1 MKSKVIALVPAYNE
15 SENIEL
21 TVSSLRG
28 VGLIDE
34 IVVVDDGSTDDT
46 GTRASIAGAKVIALE
61 RNLGKG
67 EALNVV
73 LKNIGDD
80 YDFLLF
86 IDGDLGDSA
95 SEAEK
100 LLKPVVHG
108 EVDMAIADFP
118 RPRVKGGIGLVK
130 KLARWGIKRCA
141 GLEVSEPLS
150 GQRAMTREII
160 QGVKK
165 LDGGFGV
172 EVALTIDAARLGCR
186 IVEVPTTMSHRET
199 GRNIAG
205 FLHRGRQFY
214 AVLKTI
220 LRRLR

>member
-15 SENIEL
+15 AESIES
-21 TVSSLRG
+21 TVDSLKSL
-28 VGLIDE
+28 GLIDE

-46 GTRASIAGAKVIALE
+46 GTRASVAGAKVIALG

-67 EALNVV
+67 EAMNVA
-73 LKNIGDD
+73 LENIDED

-86 IDGDLGDSA
+86 IDGDLGKSA

-108 EVDMAIADFP
+108 EVDMTIADFP

-150 GQRAMTREII
+150 GQRAMTREVIR
-160 QGVKK
+160 GVKK

-172 EVALTIDAARLGCR
+172 EVALTIDAAQLGYR
-186 IVEVPTTMSHRET
+186 IAEIPTTMFHRET

-220 LRRLR
+220 LHRLR